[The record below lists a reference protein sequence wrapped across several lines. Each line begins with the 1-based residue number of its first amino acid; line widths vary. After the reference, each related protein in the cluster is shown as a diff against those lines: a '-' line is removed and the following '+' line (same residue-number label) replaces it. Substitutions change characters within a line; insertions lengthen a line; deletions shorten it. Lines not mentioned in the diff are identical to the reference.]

1 MQFVKSDDLK
11 IGMRLARPIYNR
23 NGVLLYERN
32 SKLTGQ
38 GIMSIKA
45 FGLIGIFILEP
56 AEPLPPMTEDDIEFE
71 RFQMMQVFG
80 IEEEMKRMWQNR
92 KAGKIETI
100 VSNIIKS
107 YGHLDHKINFIQG
120 LRSREDYLFKHSL
133 NVAMLCAM
141 FSHALRLKAEYQHSV
156 VRAAVLHDIG
166 QLKLPRELIGKNDLD
181 EDEKKILDAKESE
194 GFRILD
200 QVYADDPSVKRICA
214 QCYHVVREFQEG
226 RRVEGR
232 LTPEAMI
239 MIVAQTFDQ
248 MTAMQ
253 FGQSPASE
261 VKALKHLLNH
271 PEIYDEDVVAALI
284 DSIHILAPGTSVE
297 LNNKEK
303 ALVISLNPEDI
314 LRPMLLNFKDNSI
327 IDLSLRGNRQLEITD
342 IMKTMDNRH
351 VMDTALLKQHGFQV
365 EEPNYVE
372 VPAEA

>member
-1 MQFVKSDDLK
+1 MQFVKSEDLK
-11 IGMRLARPIYNR
+11 VGMRLARPIYNR

-56 AEPLPPMTEDDIEFE
+56 AEPVPPMTEDDIEFE

-80 IEEEMKRMWQNR
+80 IEEEMKRMWGTR

-100 VSNIIKS
+100 VSNITKG
-107 YGHLDHKINFIQG
+107 YGSLDHKINFIQG
-120 LRSREDYLFKHSL
+120 LRSREDYLYKHSL

-141 FSHALRLKAEYQHSV
+141 LSHVLQVGAQRQHSV
-156 VRAAVLHDIG
+156 IRAAVLHDVG
-166 QLKLPRELIGKNDLD
+166 QLKLPRELIGKNDLN
-181 EDEKKILDAKESE
+181 EEEKKILDAKQSE

-200 QVYADDPSVKRICA
+200 EVYADDPSVKRICS
-214 QCYHVVREFQEG
+214 QCYRFIRDFQEG
-226 RRVEGR
+226 RKPGGQIA
-232 LTPEAMI
+232 PEARI

-261 VKALKHLLNH
+261 VAALRHLLDH
-271 PEIYDEDVVAALI
+271 PQVYDEDVVAALI
-284 DSIHILAPGTSVE
+284 ASIHILAHGTSVE
-297 LNNKEK
+297 LSNKEK
-303 ALVISLNPEDI
+303 ALVISANPADI
-314 LRPMLLNFKDNSI
+314 LRPVLLNFRDNTI
-327 IDLSLRGNRQLEITD
+327 VDLSLPGNRKIEITD

-351 VMDTALLKQHGFQV
+351 VMDTEMLKRQGFHV
-365 EEPNYVE
+365 EEPKYVDA
-372 VPAEA
+372 PSG

>member
-11 IGMRLARPIYNR
+11 VGMRLARPIYNR

-56 AEPLPPMTEDDIEFE
+56 AGPVPPMTKDDIEFE

-80 IEEEMKRMWQNR
+80 REEEMKRMWQSH

-100 VSNIIKS
+100 VSNITKS
-107 YGHLDHKINFIQG
+107 YGNLDHKINFIQG
-120 LRSREDYLFKHSL
+120 LRSREDYLYKHSL

-141 FSHALRLKAEYQHSV
+141 LSHTLKVKAEHQHSV
-156 VRAAVLHDIG
+156 IRAAVLHDIG
-166 QLKLPRELIGKNDLD
+166 QLKLPRELIGKNDLSD
-181 EDEKKILDAKESE
+181 EEKKILDARQSE

-200 QVYADDPSVKRICA
+200 QVYVSDPSVKRICA
-214 QCYHVVREFQEG
+214 QCYHYIREFQDGHRPEG
-226 RRVEGR
+226 KI
-232 LTPEAMI
+232 TPEARI

-253 FGQSPASE
+253 FGQSPDSE
-261 VKALKHLLNH
+261 VTAIRHLMNH
-271 PEIYDEDVVAALI
+271 PEIYDKGVVKALI
-284 DSIHILAPGTSVE
+284 RSIHILAPGTSVE

-303 ALVISLNPEDI
+303 ALVISLNPDHI
-314 LRPMLLNFKDNSI
+314 LRPVLLNFRDNSI
-327 IDLSLRGNRQLEITD
+327 LDLSLHGNRNVEIVD

-351 VMDTALLKQHGFQV
+351 VMDTEALKRQGFQV
-365 EEPNYVE
+365 EEPQYVE
-372 VPAEA
+372 VPEG